1 MWTRWAISRPMFWKD
16 LKESSWANVP
26 LRQFQIP
33 AKPSSVGLQKS
44 FAWGWVVRISLVGA
58 VALCIVLS
66 ASNAQAADD
75 PTSISVLLQTNDI
88 VVAPDGSSV
97 ETVHAELHAEN
108 DAGAIRLG
116 QVPLEF
122 NSARQ
127 DLQIIEAYTLK
138 PDGTKIPI
146 DTSAIYVRLPP
157 DEEQQGMI
165 TDLRLKVIVYPQ
177 TAAGDTVV
185 YTAKFVDSTPMFP
198 GVYTYGRAFSSA
210 APFKEVRDTITAPK
224 SMNLRVETH
233 DLEFKSDDSGQNVVY
248 RWHYSVVHPHADK
261 VVPVSPMDQMPR
273 YFVSNFKDYA
283 ELGRAYSARTSGK
296 VAVTPKVAALAEKLT
311 AGESNPREQT
321 RKIYEWVTGHV
332 RYIAIELGQGTIV
345 PHDVDEILTY
355 GYGDCK
361 DHDLLVRALLK
372 AKGIASQSVL
382 INSSNAYTLTQVP
395 TFAQLDHVITFVPDL
410 KLYLDST
417 TPTTPFGSLPYSEYG
432 KPVIFVSENS
442 ATLGTMP
449 VLSPGVASEH
459 TTNVMHLSATGVLT
473 GTMTTTAEGPSSIR
487 LRLMGLAI
495 QAVGPEKVASTEL
508 AAHGYKGGTGTL
520 TAGPP
525 MVPGRGYTIAGSFT
539 VPGWAEWLT
548 GQKVSYMPVGLRI
561 LGVAGDGPMGSFT
574 SIESK
579 DMSPTPC
586 FSIHQSEDASLEIP
600 PNTIFAA
607 VPGDAR
613 VMTENVQFTSHWT
626 QSNNTLSVH
635 REFISKI
642 DQPLCTGAVRQK
654 MARTL
659 LEIAISYLGQIRIV
673 PATSAPALVSQ
684 NAAPLLGP
692 KPVGGY
698 DEIAFNDSMTAAKFG
713 DADRASRLIGALAAS
728 NHTDAPTTSMHLA
741 QGLSYLQNSQPAEA
755 VAELSEAIR
764 LNPDAGSE
772 SYSARASAYSLIGK
786 NKLAV
791 ADLDMALKSAP
802 DDLHLRQTHA
812 ELLTRL
818 RDYDGAA
825 ADYNIIV
832 RANPNDPA
840 LILKRADVRYHADKY
855 DEAAADYRRASKLGA
870 RLEDVQPGLCHSLAR
885 TDAFAQA
892 VSPCS
897 RVLQQDAESGA
908 GLESRG
914 YAYFRLGKY
923 SEALND
929 FERAV
934 KADPQSVK
942 YLYERGVAKIKA
954 GNAAEGQ
961 RDIGAA
967 TKLVPNIV
975 RKVPEK
981 MAL

>member
-1 MWTRWAISRPMFWKD
+1 MR
-16 LKESSWANVP
+16 N
-26 LRQFQIP
+26 
-33 AKPSSVGLQKS
+33 
-44 FAWGWVVRISLVGA
+44 SLVGA
-58 VALCIVLS
+58 IALSFVLS

-75 PTSISVLLQTNDI
+75 VIPITVTLQTNDI

-97 ETVHAELHAEN
+97 ETVHSEFHAEN
-108 DAGAIRLG
+108 DAGAIKLG

-122 NSARQ
+122 NLARQ

-138 PDGTKIPI
+138 PDGTKIPV
-146 DTSAIYVRLPP
+146 DTNAIYVRLPP

-185 YTAKFVDSTPMFP
+185 YTAKYVDNTPMFP
-198 GVYTYGRAFSSA
+198 GIYTYGRVFSAA

-224 SMNLRVETH
+224 SMNMRVESH
-233 DLEFKSDDSGQNVVY
+233 DLEFKSEDKGQNVVY
-248 RWHYSVVHPHADK
+248 SWHYSVVHPHADK
-261 VVPVSPMDQMPR
+261 AVLVSPMDQMPR
-273 YFVSNFKDYA
+273 YFVSNVKDYA
-283 ELGRAYSARTSGK
+283 ELGRAYSALTSGK
-296 VAVTPKVAALAEKLT
+296 VVVTPKVAALADQLT

-321 RKIYEWVTGHV
+321 KKIYEWVTAHV
-332 RYIAIELGQGTIV
+332 RYIGIELGQGTMV

-382 INSSNAYTLTQVP
+382 INATNAYTLTQVP
-395 TFAQLDHVITFVPDL
+395 TFIQLDHVITYVPDL
-410 KLYLDST
+410 KLFLDST
-417 TPTTPFGSLPYSEYG
+417 TPTTPFGSLPYYEYG
-432 KPVIFVSENS
+432 KPVIFVS
-442 ATLGTMP
+442 ADGAALGTMP
-449 VLSPGVASEH
+449 VLPPGLASEY

-473 GTMTTTAEGPSSIR
+473 GTMTTTAEGPSSIM

-495 QAVGPEKVASTEL
+495 QASGSEKVAAAEL
-508 AAHGYKGGTGTL
+508 AARGYKGGTGRL
-520 TAGPP
+520 SAGPP
-525 MVPGRGYTIAGSFT
+525 MVPGRGYTISGNFT
-539 VPGWAEWLT
+539 IPGWAAWLT
-548 GQKVSYMPVGLRI
+548 GQKVSIMPVGLRI
-561 LGVAGDGPMGSFT
+561 LNLTGDGPMGSFA
-574 SIESK
+574 SINSK

-586 FSIHQSEDASLEIP
+586 FSIHQSEDNSLEIP
-600 PNTIFAA
+600 PDTIFAA

-613 VMTENVQFTSHWT
+613 VMTENVQFTAHWT

-659 LEIAISYLGQIRIV
+659 LEIATSYLGQIRIV
-673 PATSAPALVSQ
+673 PATGGPALVSQ

-692 KPVGGY
+692 NPVGGF
-698 DEIAFNDSMTAAKFG
+698 DEIAFSDGMAAAKFG
-713 DADRASRLIGALAAS
+713 DADRATRLIGALAAS
-728 NHTDAPTTSMHLA
+728 NHSDTHSTHLA
-741 QGLSYLQNSQPAEA
+741 QGLSYLQNSQPALA
-755 VAELSEAIR
+755 VTELSEAIR

-772 SYSARASAYSLIGK
+772 YYSARASAYSLIGK

-802 DDLHLRQTHA
+802 DDLQLRQTHA
-812 ELLTRL
+812 ELLIRL
-818 RDYDGAA
+818 HDYDGAA
-825 ADYNIIV
+825 ADYNVIV

-855 DEAAADYRRASKLGA
+855 DEAVADYRRASKLGA
-870 RLEDVQPGLCHSLAR
+870 PQADVQPGLCQSLAR
-885 TDAFAQA
+885 TEEFAQA

-897 RVLQQDAESGA
+897 RILQQDAESGA

-929 FERAV
+929 FARAA
-934 KADPQSVK
+934 KSDPQSAR

-954 GNAAEGQ
+954 GNAAEG
-961 RDIGAA
+961 RSDIAAA
-967 TKLVPNIV
+967 TKLVPNIA

-981 MAL
+981 MAF